1 MLNRFSRISLS
12 FSDSGSCDRHCDSKT
27 TNDSIQSYAF
37 NGEMRRNGFRC
48 DRIHL
53 VFIRNQ
59 REQQLGAVER
69 KIRSRR
75 FLELVEKHLEEI
87 GRPECFKH
95 TKNKERK
102 KEKNSGWIS
111 MRWSRTLR
119 VASNPSS
126 WMEESSWRR
135 ERLLTSTWGMFL
147 EI

>member
-1 MLNRFSRISLS
+1 MLKRFSRISLS

-37 NGEMRRNGFRC
+37 NGKMGGNGLRC

-75 FLELVEKHLEEI
+75 FLELVEKLLEKI
-87 GRPECFKH
+87 GRPERFKH
-95 TKNKERK
+95 TKNKKRVRK
-102 KEKNSGWIS
+102 K
-111 MRWSRTLR
+111 RTLD
-119 VASNPSS
+119 
-126 WMEESSWRR
+126 
-135 ERLLTSTWGMFL
+135 GFQ
-147 EI
+147 